1 MSTSTGTYDAHRD
14 HYRYLADSYW
24 GGERYRTP
32 SATTIGR
39 AQITTW
45 VQRRDE
51 NGRYLDE
58 WDARVIGTYGTYLVP
73 HPGEAPDAFRA
84 RMALAGYVNV
94 IQPIVD
100 SYVDASTADVT
111 RVLGSLGPYVE
122 SLDGQGRQWGELVEE
137 VARWAA
143 VYGWCACVI
152 EPPTENTAQTR
163 AEEIARGTGLRA
175 AVVHPPAVAWVEVD
189 RDGGVQ
195 ELAFVDQPYLAR
207 ESSNGVQVVQLYR
220 YTPGMW
226 ERHEVKLADGA
237 ALTSLRAEVAPGT
250 LRASGS
256 TRTAGVPVVFAYFRR
271 DTSTPMPQGISL
283 VADAADLAR
292 QIYNS
297 MSWIHE
303 IHAATAFP
311 FLAVPEPAAG
321 GALDPGTA
329 RKIGPRHAFGYQSTA
344 GAPQWV
350 QPSADSTRELR
361 DHVAFLMAA
370 ALRTTGLEVT
380 AGDGPADASG
390 TALKIRSRDFEAR
403 CKRFA
408 EGLRRFEIRAL
419 RIAAEIMGMAEP
431 APPVYPR
438 RYTLPEPSADLARAA
453 LVIQAIGDTLGG
465 EGRAEVA
472 RAVLDAGLDLSD
484 DRVRELVDEIRAVLP
499 TQPDTTAAPED
510 AAPVSDAA
518 PVEDVQATALNGA
531 QVEAMVSIV
540 QKVAIGEIPRES
552 GLSLLQLAFQL
563 GSAEAAAVMG
573 SAGAGFTPAAT
584 SLPAQPTDAAPADTT
599 EGVDNG
605 DS

>member
-1 MSTSTGTYDAHRD
+1 MSTGTYDAHRD

-32 SATTIGR
+32 SATTIGTAR
-39 AQITTW
+39 LTTW

-58 WDARVIGTYGTYLVP
+58 WDARTIGQFLTYLVP
-73 HPGEAPDAFRA
+73 HPGEASDAFRA
-84 RMALAGYVNV
+84 RMSLAAYVNV
-94 IQPIVD
+94 IAPIVD
-100 SYVDASTADVT
+100 AYVDAATADVS
-111 RVLGSLGPYVE
+111 RDLDVLGPYVE

-143 VYGWCACVI
+143 VYGWCGAII
-152 EPPTENTAQTR
+152 EPPPVNDAATR
-163 AEEIARGTGLRA
+163 AEERARGIGLRA
-175 AVVHPPAVAWVEVD
+175 SVVHPPSIAWVEVD
-189 RDGGVQ
+189 RDGAVQ

-207 ESSNGVQVVQLYR
+207 ESSSGVQVVQLYR
-220 YTPGMW
+220 YTPGLW
-226 ERHEVKLADGA
+226 ERHEVRLADGDT
-237 ALTSLRAEVAPGT
+237 LLSLRGDLAPGT

-256 TRTAGVPVVFAYFRR
+256 TGTAGVPVVFAYFRR

-292 QIYNS
+292 QMYNS
-297 MSWIHE
+297 LSWIHE

-370 ALRTTGLEVT
+370 ALRTTGLEVS

-408 EGLRRFEIRAL
+408 EGLRRFEVRAL
-419 RIAAEIMGMAEP
+419 RLAAEIMGLAEP

-438 RYTLPEPSADLARAA
+438 RYTLPEPSADLGRAA
-453 LVIQAIGDTLGG
+453 LVVQALGDSLGP
-465 EGRAEVA
+465 EGRAEVT

-484 DRVRELVDEIRAVLP
+484 ERVRELVEEVRAMGAASLVEAP
-499 TQPDTTAAPED
+499 PPPPVMTGDAEDTDAPEEAD
-510 AAPVSDAA
+510 S
-518 PVEDVQATALNGA
+518 GA
-531 QVEAMVSIV
+531 
-540 QKVAIGEIPRES
+540 
-552 GLSLLQLAFQL
+552 
-563 GSAEAAAVMG
+563 
-573 SAGAGFTPAAT
+573 
-584 SLPAQPTDAAPADTT
+584 
-599 EGVDNG
+599 
-605 DS
+605 

>member
-1 MSTSTGTYDAHRD
+1 MSLSTGTYDANRD

-24 GGERYRTP
+24 GGERYRIP
-32 SATTIGR
+32 SSTTIGTAR
-39 AQITTW
+39 LTTW

-51 NGRYLDE
+51 NGRMLDE
-58 WDARVIGTYGTYLVP
+58 WDARTIGSYLTYLVP

-84 RMALAGYVNV
+84 RMSLAAYVNV
-94 IQPIVD
+94 ISPIVD
-100 SYVDASTADVT
+100 AYVDAATADVS
-111 RVLGSLGPYVE
+111 RDLAGLAPYVE

-143 VYGWCACVI
+143 VYGWCGAII
-152 EPPTENTAQTR
+152 EPPPVNDSTTR
-163 AEEIARGTGLRA
+163 AEERARGIGLRA
-175 AVVHPPAVAWVEVD
+175 SVVHPTAVAWVEVD
-189 RDGGVQ
+189 RDGQVQ

-207 ESSNGVQVVQLYR
+207 ESSSGVQVVQLYR

-226 ERHEVKLADGA
+226 ERHEVTMTAGQTLV
-237 ALTSLRAEVAPGT
+237 SLRADLAPGT

-256 TRTAGVPVVFAYFRR
+256 TQTAGVPVVFAYFRR

-283 VADAADLAR
+283 VSDAADLAR
-292 QIYNS
+292 QMYNS
-297 MSWIHE
+297 LSWIHE

-344 GAPQWV
+344 GAPQWI

-370 ALRTTGLEVT
+370 ALRTTGLEVS

-419 RIAAEIMGMAEP
+419 KIAAEIMGMAEP

-453 LVIQAIGDTLGG
+453 LVIQALGDAIGP
-465 EGRAEVA
+465 EGRAEVT

-484 DRVRELVDEIRAVLP
+484 ERVRELVEEVRAMG
-499 TQPDTTAAPED
+499 AAPPVE
-510 AAPVSDAA
+510 AAPPPPVMVDDA
-518 PVEDVQATALNGA
+518 EDDGPDDEVPDG
-531 QVEAMVSIV
+531 
-540 QKVAIGEIPRES
+540 P
-552 GLSLLQLAFQL
+552 
-563 GSAEAAAVMG
+563 
-573 SAGAGFTPAAT
+573 
-584 SLPAQPTDAAPADTT
+584 
-599 EGVDNG
+599 
-605 DS
+605 